1 MNRSKTSN
9 NRGHLFVISA
19 PSGAGKSTVI
29 DCVRKRVQGVFY
41 SISYTTRPRRGAE
54 VDGVEYH
61 FVDAATFERMSAAGA
76 FLEWAWVHQE
86 RYGTPREPIERAL
99 AKGLDAI
106 LDVDVQGGIAVKQAF
121 SDAVTVFLMPPSLEV
136 LKARLTGRGTE
147 RPEQIEIRLSNASK
161 EMLCSDRYD
170 HVIVNDEVERACD
183 ELISVIER
191 VRSEGHG

>member
-1 MNRSKTSN
+1 M
-9 NRGHLFVISA
+9 
-19 PSGAGKSTVI
+19 
-29 DCVRKRVQGVFY
+29 
-41 SISYTTRPRRGAE
+41 
-54 VDGVEYH
+54 
-61 FVDAATFERMSAAGA
+61 
-76 FLEWAWVHQE
+76 
-86 RYGTPREPIERAL
+86 
-99 AKGLDAI
+99 
-106 LDVDVQGGIAVKQAF
+106 QGGIAVKQAF